1 MDAVGGVAWGLQT
14 SETFL
19 TAGGSDRGSSEA
31 LMRTLFRVADAC
43 FSVFSIHSDGGEK
56 ELSGDFF
63 FFFNKFPLMRAL
75 LS

>member
-1 MDAVGGVAWGLQT
+1 MTECRGCSGWGGLGLT
-14 SETFL
+14 NIRNLFL

-43 FSVFSIHSDGGEK
+43 FSVFSIYSDGAEK

-63 FFFNKFPLMRAL
+63 FLF
-75 LS
+75 